1 MPETFFYHLQKQPLE
16 GVLPTLLEKTLDR
29 GWKAVLQAAS
39 PERVATL
46 DALLWTYS
54 EDGFLPHVAD
64 GEPVTEDDPI
74 VLTVSD
80 GNPNGAEV
88 RFLVE
93 GAPLPRDAAVYARL
107 IVLFDGNDDE
117 ALARAREQWKEAKA
131 AGHDAT
137 YWQQNDTG
145 RWEKKA

>member
-16 GVLPTLLEKTLDR
+16 RVLPTLLEKTLDR
-29 GWKAVLQAAS
+29 GWKAVVEAVT
-39 PERVATL
+39 PERVAAL
-46 DALLWTYS
+46 DAHLWTFS
-54 EDGFLPHVAD
+54 EESFLPHVAD
-64 GEPVTEDDPI
+64 GEPATEDDPI

-80 GNPNGAEV
+80 GNPNAAEV

-93 GAPLPRDAAVYARL
+93 GAPLPKEAESYVRL
-107 IVLFDGNDDE
+107 IVLFDGNDDD

-137 YWQQNDTG
+137 YWQQSDEG

>member
-1 MPETFFYHLQKQPLE
+1 MPEALFYHLQRVSLE
-16 GVLPTLLEKTLDR
+16 QALPTLLEKTLDR
-29 GWKAVLQAAS
+29 GWKAVVQASS
-39 PERVATL
+39 PERVAAL
-46 DALLWTYS
+46 DAHLWTYS

-74 VLTVSD
+74 VLTVAD
-80 GNPNGAEV
+80 VNPNGAEV
-88 RFLVE
+88 RFLVD
-93 GAPLPRDAAVYARL
+93 GAPLPRDAAAYARL

-137 YWQQNDTG
+137 YWQQNDAG